1 MEKEKDIKEE
11 KRSPT
16 ASEDDI
22 VKLFYKDHM
31 TRTSL
36 TETRRFWNSGPLIYL
51 WIRIRWI

>member
-36 TETRRFWNSGPLIYL
+36 TETRRFLELRSSNLSMDSY
-51 WIRIRWI
+51 